1 MTEGKIKKKCC
12 MSFKLYNNSNLKQS
26 YVFSWNKQ
34 AITETYIISINVK
47 GNKSNSNFEWQNSFP
62 CDKYVI
68 NIYGRR
74 KLK

>member
-1 MTEGKIKKKCC
+1 MTEGKVKKKCC
-12 MSFKLYNNSNLKQS
+12 MSFKLYNNSNLSQS
-26 YVFSWNKQ
+26 YCVFLEQTSQ
-34 AITETYIISINVK
+34 TETYIISINVK